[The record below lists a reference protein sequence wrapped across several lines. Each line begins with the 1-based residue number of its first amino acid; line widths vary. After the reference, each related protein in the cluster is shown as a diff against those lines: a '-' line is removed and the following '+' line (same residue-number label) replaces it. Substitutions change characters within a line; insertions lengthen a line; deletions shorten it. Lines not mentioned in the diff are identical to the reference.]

1 MRKPQKKSF
10 GFWVVGFV
18 FLPAVLFQGGCGL
31 ISLIGTPTRHEKKVR
46 AEYDLTGDKD
56 RRMLVLVNQPSWLDA
71 QANLRYYVT
80 ARMNEQLS
88 KKTKI
93 RPGNLVP
100 YSAVSEFRS
109 NRGDYAFLSPA
120 AVGAALKADTVLFV
134 TINSHELNNL
144 DAMGYFK
151 GFVSAECA
159 LYDVPTG
166 KKLWPGSAASK
177 SVKVGF
183 DIESG
188 GREAAVDRLAGSL
201 AHCTVRYF
209 YDCPEDQFKIADDKS
224 NIAWESWR
232 KERASGDT
240 Q

>member
-1 MRKPQKKSF
+1 MRKSQQKSF
-10 GFWVVGFV
+10 GFWIFGFV
-18 FLPAVLFQGGCGL
+18 FLPAVLFDSGCGL
-31 ISLIGTPTRHEKKVR
+31 ISLLGTPTRHEKKVR
-46 AEYDLTGDKD
+46 AEYDLTRNRGQ
-56 RRMLVLVNQPSWLDA
+56 RMLVLVNQPSWLDA

-80 ARMNEQLS
+80 TKMNEQLS

-93 RPGNLVP
+93 KPGNLVP
-100 YSAVSEFRS
+100 YSEVSEFRS
-109 NRGDYAFLSPA
+109 NRGDYAFLSPP

-134 TINSHELNNL
+134 TINSYELNNL

-151 GFVSAECA
+151 GFLSGECA

-166 KKLWPGSAASK
+166 KKLWPGSTGSK

-183 DIESG
+183 DIESR

-201 AHCTVRYF
+201 AYCTVRYF
-209 YDCPEDQFKIADDKS
+209 YDCPEAQFKIADDKS
-224 NIAWESWR
+224 NIGWESWR
-232 KERASGDT
+232 NERTSGDS